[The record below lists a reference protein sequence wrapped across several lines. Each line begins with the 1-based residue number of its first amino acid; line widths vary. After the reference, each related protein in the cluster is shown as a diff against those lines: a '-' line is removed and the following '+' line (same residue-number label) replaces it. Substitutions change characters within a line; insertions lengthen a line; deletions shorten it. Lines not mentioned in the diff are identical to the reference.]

1 MDKELRNL
9 LHARARA
16 IMTSMKHYKGGTHR
30 WQGYTGESLDSIE
43 DDKGI
48 LFFRKKDYFG
58 ANDYKRMYIAFQ
70 NINVRNSKTAP
81 IFDAPIQE
89 GSAQETSSFYN
100 VLTNDSGAELERS
113 FTFSTSE
120 TITEM
125 NEIQAGVEASINYKL
140 SIGGDASPVKHEL
153 DIGLKVTTAY
163 TKQKS
168 TEKGTSAETSTSVT
182 VPPHSQVSLSA
193 IRRLS
198 KFKQKIKFSG
208 LPEHTIEI
216 YSENDY
222 RFKWN
227 SMENFINV
235 VSGKGKVGWTLNKAF
250 RKNRIWWNGGLKEI
264 MEAYRRELNFET
276 VHFFEKSITGN
287 VLVKDL
293 RKK

>member
-1 MDKELRNL
+1 MNKELRDI
-9 LHARARA
+9 LHTRARA
-16 IMTSMKHYKGGTHR
+16 IMASMKHFTGGKHR
-30 WQGYTGESLDSIE
+30 WQGYKGEDLDSIE
-43 DDKGI
+43 DNKGI
-48 LFFRKKDYFG
+48 LFFRKKDYYG
-58 ANDYKRMYIAFQ
+58 ANDYKKMYIAFQ
-70 NINVRNSKTAP
+70 NINVINSKTPP
-81 IFDAPIQE
+81 IFDAPVQE
-89 GSAQETSSFYN
+89 GKAKEISSFYN
-100 VLTNDSGAELERS
+100 ILTNDSNAELTRS
-113 FTFSTSE
+113 FTYSTSE

-168 TEKGTSAETSTSVT
+168 TEKGSSAETSTSVT

-222 RFKWN
+222 RFKWA
-227 SMENFINV
+227 SMDNFIQV

-250 RKNRIWWNGGLKEI
+250 RKNRIWWNGGLKSIVES
-264 MEAYRRELNFET
+264 YRKELSFDT
-276 VHFFEKSITGN
+276 THYFEKSITGN

-293 RKK
+293 KK